1 MRLAAVMA
9 LLTAIAV
16 PANAASRTASVED
29 LFQQFGLFGS
39 WAPDCAA
46 AASPENPYVSITKPD
61 AGHVLEDQDLGP
73 GATVNHYRMLSAK
86 RLSAERLSVEVIFQ
100 PGQETEERERL
111 IFRVHRGTRR
121 TLFNQ
126 PAGGA
131 VLVENGLA
139 RGNGHKTPLLHK
151 CD

>member
-9 LLTAIAV
+9 LLAALAV
-16 PANAASRTASVED
+16 PAAARAAASVED

-39 WAPDCAA
+39 WAPDCAV

-61 AGHVLEDQDLGP
+61 AGQVLEDQDLGP
-73 GATVNHYRMLSAK
+73 GATVNHYRMMSAK

-139 RGNGHKTPLLHK
+139 RVNGHKTPLLHK